1 MIEER
6 EASLIAT
13 TIFAATKLSPSSSN
27 LSLATTERK
36 SDKESLKE
44 REEIVGLVV
53 ERNKERERKERK

>member
-13 TIFAATKLSPSSSN
+13 TIFAATKLSPSSLN

>member
-1 MIEER
+1 MIKER
-6 EASLIAT
+6 EASLIAA
-13 TIFAATKLSPSSSN
+13 TIFTATKLSPSSSN

-53 ERNKERERKERK
+53 KRNKEREEK